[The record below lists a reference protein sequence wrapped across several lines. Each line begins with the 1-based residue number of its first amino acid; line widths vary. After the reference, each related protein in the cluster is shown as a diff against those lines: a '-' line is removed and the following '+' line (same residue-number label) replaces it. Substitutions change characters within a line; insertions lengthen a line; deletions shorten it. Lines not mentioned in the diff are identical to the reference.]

1 MNRSARREV
10 DLGYGRFNAGKFP
23 EALACFRRAQILGDR
38 RPQTRIFEAHCLHAL
53 GRTEAAIRRLHALCR
68 APGASAPAFLELARM
83 LRQRGRHESALPIF
97 KRAASARGAGPA
109 VIREWAD
116 CLKTAARACGARG
129 RHDRQARYLEQALA
143 LVPSDGQGRTELAAA
158 RLAAARRARGR
169 GDWKGA
175 LAAARSAGA
184 LEDGEDAGRKEAGDI
199 LLALSRRAIAA
210 GRRAQARKFL
220 EASLSEYPA
229 GEEARRALTAFFRQ
243 EGVREQAGGRWDRA
257 EAALRAALA
266 LDPWRLEVR
275 RELAAVL
282 DGRALILEGRGRWDA
297 ARSLRRSSGELCP
310 RPGSERTDLFRQW
323 MRDGRFPEAFAEAEK
338 ILNEGPSLAEIRV
351 LLIPWT
357 REEAAQK
364 GAAWLAALDGLKAP
378 EPWLHLYRGT
388 LRPGKS
394 GLADLRR
401 LDRWTGPRYGWMQFR
416 AGQNFLCQGEFPEAR
431 RRLERALKFPPV
443 DWRIRSFLAEC
454 LLCLGRPSD
463 ALAEIEQARDLA
475 PREEVGE
482 ALAWRGAFK
491 LWLGRYPEARED
503 LDWAHALGARHA
515 AVWRAAARLKLGH
528 KKEALALLDA
538 AVRETPG
545 DREAW
550 VWRGEAR
557 RELGLRRGAR
567 EDLSR
572 EPVGAWALFNRALLC
587 AAERNFPAL
596 RSDFDKIPEFMI
608 SHLKKKLGLPAA
620 APASDAA
627 RVKILE
633 AGLSLAKGF
642 RRDDY
647 GYALWM
653 H

>member
-1 MNRSARREV
+1 MTAEAKGASEKRHWVRLTRYCNQRCLFCLDRYAQTGGV
-10 DLGYGRFNAGKFP
+10 LDLGF
-23 EALACFRRAQILGDR
+23 
-38 RPQTRIFEAHCLHAL
+38 
-53 GRTEAAIRRLHALCR
+53 IRRDL
-68 APGASAPAFLELARM
+68 
-83 LRQRGRHESALPIF
+83 
-97 KRAASARGAGPA
+97 
-109 VIREWAD
+109 
-116 CLKTAARACGARG
+116 ARG
-129 RHDRQARYLEQALA
+129 RKRGLTRVVLIGGEPTVHPEFVKIVGLARELGYTHIQTITNGRRMCYPGFLSDAVAAGLREVTFSLHGNTPALHDRLTQVPGSFVQA
-143 LVPSDGQGRTELAAA
+143 VS
-158 RLAAARRARGR
+158 
-169 GDWKGA
+169 
-175 LAAARSAGA
+175 
-184 LEDGEDAGRKEAGDI
+184 
-199 LLALSRRAIAA
+199 
-210 GRRAQARKFL
+210 
-220 EASLSEYPA
+220 
-229 GEEARRALTAFFRQ
+229 
-243 EGVREQAGGRWDRA
+243 
-257 EAALRAALA
+257 ALRAALA